1 MRTRVLAL
9 VVAVAVGF
17 GAAACTAPA
26 ATADGRLH
34 VVTTTT
40 VFADMVKN
48 VGRDLVAVS
57 SLVPSNADVHTFSPR
72 PSDIRTLAEA
82 RLVIRN
88 GLGLDD
94 WLTKMIDAVATG
106 APVVVLAE
114 NLPGV
119 DYLTGEDESGPANPH
134 VWMNVAYGELYVD
147 RIAGALEAADPTHA
161 GAYRAQGATYRA
173 TLTALDAQIAADL
186 GAIPIENRRV
196 VAFHDAFPYYA
207 QRYGLDIVGVAV
219 AAPGQDPGASYTAKL
234 IDAIRAAHVKAIFS
248 EAQFPPKLVQQ
259 LAAETGTT
267 VVATLYDDA
276 LGDPPADTYLGVMRW
291 DTDEFVRALR

>member
-1 MRTRVLAL
+1 VLAL
-9 VVAVAVGF
+9 VAAVVVGV
-17 GAAACTAPA
+17 GAAACMAPA
-26 ATADGRLH
+26 STADGRLH

-40 VFADMVKN
+40 VFADMVRN
-48 VGRDLVAVS
+48 VGGDLVAVS

-106 APVVVLAE
+106 APVVVLGE
-114 NLPGV
+114 HLPDVEYQVGA
-119 DYLTGEDESGPANPH
+119 DESGPANPH

-147 RIAGALEAADPTHA
+147 RIAGALETADPTHA
-161 GAYRAQGATYRA
+161 DAYRAQAAIYRA
-173 TLTALDAQIAADL
+173 TLAALDAQIAADL

-207 QRYGLDIVGVAV
+207 ERYGLDIVGVAV

-259 LAAETGTT
+259 LATETGTT

>member
-1 MRTRVLAL
+1 MTRVMALIAAL
-9 VVAVAVGF
+9 VVGVG
-17 GAAACTAPA
+17 ACTTPA
-26 ATADGRLH
+26 QATDGRLH

-40 VFADMVKN
+40 VFADMVRN
-48 VGRDLVAVS
+48 VGGDLVVVS

-82 RLVIRN
+82 RLVVRN

-114 NLPGV
+114 HLPGV
-119 DYLTGEDESGPANPH
+119 DYATGEDDAGPANPH

-147 RIAGALEAADPTHA
+147 RIADALAAADPGNA
-161 GAYRAQGATYRA
+161 AAFGAQAATYKRTLA
-173 TLTALDAQIAADL
+173 TLDAQIAADL
-186 GAIPIENRRV
+186 GAIPLENRRV

-207 QRYGLDIVGVAV
+207 RRYGLDIVGVAV
-219 AAPGQDPGASYTAKL
+219 AAPGQDPGAGYTAQL

-259 LAAETGTT
+259 LATETGTT

-276 LGDPPADTYLGVMRW
+276 LGDAPADSYIGVMRW
-291 DTDEFVRALR
+291 DTDEFVKALR